1 LPKRLIDLLPDNNQD
16 LHGEPRAELVF
27 AGNVSERVPKYTAL
41 SYCWGGERNFKTTR
55 ATVEAFHEDIP
66 TSELPRTFK
75 EAFEVT
81 RQLGIK
87 YIWIDALCIV
97 QDDKLEWSKEVAH
110 MHDVYASSFLTI
122 QASEA
127 RAPSEGCFIPNR
139 SDPVEI
145 GGIKRKMFTTPEPSS
160 ELAAI
165 VHILPHVPRISA
177 LNTRGWTLQ
186 ESVLSH
192 RIVQLTNC
200 ELHWRCRR
208 SMLWET
214 SIPYM
219 NTERFNGNV
228 PPLKETRDRTWHRLW
243 SIWIENYSER
253 EFSFPDDRLP
263 GIIGLVE
270 AYKRETSDEPCL
282 GLWRGSL
289 SEGLAWCRIGAL
301 SDGSVQRPMSQS
313 LPSWSPFACRQAVEF
328 NRWNRYGPERSAIQ
342 YTTEAIDCM
351 IEWSGTPFLSDL
363 LSSKLVVRGP
373 VRMIHLAEATE
384 IPDCNPPYFNINDEI
399 VDTEKYPLPWRCAV
413 QWDEEGYRKSSSWL
427 CLLLRRQTP
436 IGSELSSETFLVL
449 EEAKGNGSG
458 CSWRRIGIGS
468 LGSHRN
474 REVSGDLGLIF
485 DMDACQTITLV

>member
-1 LPKRLIDLLPDNNQD
+1 MPKRLIDLLPDNNQD

-177 LNTRGWTLQ
+177 LNTRG
-186 ESVLSH
+186 
-192 RIVQLTNC
+192 
-200 ELHWRCRR
+200 
-208 SMLWET
+208 
-214 SIPYM
+214 
-219 NTERFNGNV
+219 
-228 PPLKETRDRTWHRLW
+228 
-243 SIWIENYSER
+243 
-253 EFSFPDDRLP
+253 
-263 GIIGLVE
+263 
-270 AYKRETSDEPCL
+270 
-282 GLWRGSL
+282 
-289 SEGLAWCRIGAL
+289 
-301 SDGSVQRPMSQS
+301 
-313 LPSWSPFACRQAVEF
+313 
-328 NRWNRYGPERSAIQ
+328 
-342 YTTEAIDCM
+342 
-351 IEWSGTPFLSDL
+351 
-363 LSSKLVVRGP
+363 
-373 VRMIHLAEATE
+373 
-384 IPDCNPPYFNINDEI
+384 
-399 VDTEKYPLPWRCAV
+399 
-413 QWDEEGYRKSSSWL
+413 
-427 CLLLRRQTP
+427 
-436 IGSELSSETFLVL
+436 
-449 EEAKGNGSG
+449 
-458 CSWRRIGIGS
+458 
-468 LGSHRN
+468 
-474 REVSGDLGLIF
+474 
-485 DMDACQTITLV
+485 